1 MLCTASTLGVLIWW
15 PGSNGAWLVL
25 TVPVVTKY
33 GADAT
38 VKRTWARLTGT
49 IVNVAIA
56 AFVASLAESEAV
68 LIGIS
73 VLLVA
78 ISLGP
83 HSYFSSSRPARC
95 FWAARR
101 TAPVVVIISW

>member
-1 MLCTASTLGVLIWW
+1 ML
-15 PGSNGAWLVL
+15 
-25 TVPVVTKY
+25 VVTKY

-38 VKRTWARLTGT
+38 VKRTWARLTV
-49 IVNVAIA
+49 VNVAIA

-101 TAPVVVIISW
+101 TAPVAVIISW